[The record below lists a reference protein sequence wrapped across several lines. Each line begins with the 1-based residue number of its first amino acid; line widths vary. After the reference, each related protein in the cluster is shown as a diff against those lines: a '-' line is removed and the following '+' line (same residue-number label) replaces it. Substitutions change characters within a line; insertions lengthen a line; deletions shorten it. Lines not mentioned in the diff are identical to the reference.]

1 MPSMNERRRACVIG
15 AMKSLGCAST
25 QSSSVPHNLS
35 AQRSRLSCD
44 APHMRIA
51 TEQRLGL
58 QTRADAVV
66 ALNELGEN
74 LAGTSKA
81 TKDDQEH
88 GHERLVWRI
97 RAVTVRIAP
106 LAVTLAKR
114 NLSMISSRPK

>member
-25 QSSSVPHNLS
+25 QSSRVPHSLP
-35 AQRSRLSCD
+35 AQRSRLCCD

-58 QTRADAVV
+58 ETRADPVV
-66 ALNELGEN
+66 ALDELGED

-81 TKDDQEH
+81 PKDDQEH

-97 RAVTVRIAP
+97 SAVIANVAP
-106 LAVTLAKR
+106 FAVTLAKR